1 MRTPFINY
9 LVLLAFLSVLLGSG
23 ISCAKSSR
31 IDSLNTEMD
40 KFIDPLDKAD
50 APGFSIAIIQN
61 GKIIFQR
68 FVGLADV
75 ENNIPITRKTIFSL
89 ASMSK
94 QFAAAC
100 IQLLSEQGSISLDD
114 DIRNILPEMPDYGN
128 VITIRHLLHHTS
140 GIRDVL
146 SLHSLAGV
154 SQMNMVTGE
163 LISESKTTGEQ
174 VYRLITRQKHIEF
187 QPGEK
192 YEYSNSNYILLGLIV
207 ERISAMS
214 LNDFAQ
220 KMFFK
225 PLGMK
230 NTYFKESMTADI
242 KNLALGYR
250 QNKEGQFYAESKL
263 WKGYSAG
270 AAGVYTTID
279 DLFKWD
285 QNFYKSKIGG
295 PQFNRLMTTQ
305 GVLNNG
311 NKIEYASGLIVSE
324 LLGLK
329 AVHHDGFGAGYR
341 SAMLRHPDQ
350 EYTIIV
356 LSNEATID
364 IWAFIVK
371 ATELYLS
378 DEIKKDEKKQ
388 ESETSQIPEVN
399 IDPDLYNDYAGDY
412 QMDDGQVI
420 TIAREEDKLVVV
432 PMGFEFI
439 PVTETKFFIKE
450 MGAYISF
457 VRNENSEVSHHIVHV
472 GDQNIIVKKVVPTL
486 PSPEQLK
493 KYVGKYYSDE
503 LDVIYTATVQDD
515 QLFVQIADLPSQ
527 KMKPVHQD
535 EFTALEWNIT
545 FKYDDQNHIIG
556 FRLDTNW
563 IKNLMFDK
571 K

>member
-1 MRTPFINY
+1 
-9 LVLLAFLSVLLGSG
+9 
-23 ISCAKSSR
+23 
-31 IDSLNTEMD
+31 
-40 KFIDPLDKAD
+40 
-50 APGFSIAIIQN
+50 
-61 GKIIFQR
+61 
-68 FVGLADV
+68 
-75 ENNIPITRKTIFSL
+75 
-89 ASMSK
+89 
-94 QFAAAC
+94 
-100 IQLLSEQGSISLDD
+100 
-114 DIRNILPEMPDYGN
+114 
-128 VITIRHLLHHTS
+128 
-140 GIRDVL
+140 
-146 SLHSLAGV
+146 
-154 SQMNMVTGE
+154 
-163 LISESKTTGEQ
+163 
-174 VYRLITRQKHIEF
+174 
-187 QPGEK
+187 
-192 YEYSNSNYILLGLIV
+192 
-207 ERISAMS
+207 MS

-250 QNKEGQFYAESKL
+250 QNKEGQFYAESKR
-263 WKGYSAG
+263 WQGYSAG

-295 PQFNRLMTTQ
+295 PQFNRLMTMQ

-311 NKIEYASGLIVSE
+311 NKIEYASGLFVSE

-378 DEIKKDEKKQ
+378 DKISKVEKEQ
-388 ESETSQIPEVN
+388 QSETSQPPQVD
-399 IDPDLYNDYAGDY
+399 IDPALYNDYAGDY

-420 TIAREEDKLVVV
+420 TVAKEGDKLVAV
-432 PMGFEFI
+432 PMGFEFV
-439 PVTETKFFIKE
+439 PMTETEFSIRE
-450 MGAYISF
+450 MGATITF
-457 VRNENSEVSHHIVHV
+457 VRDEHGQVSHHVVHV
-472 GDQNIIVKKVVPTL
+472 DNQDIIVKKVNPTP

-493 KYVGKYYSDE
+493 EYIGKYYSDE
-503 LDVIYTATVQDD
+503 LEVIYTVTVQDD
-515 QLFVQIADLPSQ
+515 QLFVQIADLPAQ
-527 KMKPVHQD
+527 KIKPVRPD

-545 FKYDDQNHIIG
+545 FKYDDQKHIKG
-556 FRLDTNW
+556 LRLDTNW
-563 IKNLMFDK
+563 IKNILFDK
-571 K
+571 Q